1 MKSSLEWATI
11 KLLQTQKFVLICFF
25 CFLRQCTPKQSCH
38 SEEQIKNLFLSW
50 RVQADADTCQ
60 HWHMPSSELMCRLRQ
75 FRFCFVR
82 LVLACTVPQHKRYK
96 HILPYYVGNLW
107 FVVYSCTVIIVVTL
121 KTLCPVGRKLIVTMT
136 IKNVTLNDDSTYGL
150 LGRYECHTFA
160 EGDPKVRRH
169 GFSVHV
175 ILSKY
180 TDIV

>member
-1 MKSSLEWATI
+1 MKSSLEWANI
-11 KLLQTQKFVLICFF
+11 KLLQTQKFVLFF
-25 CFLRQCTPKQSCH
+25 FLRQCTPKQSFH
-38 SEEQIKNLFLSW
+38 SEEQIKKNLFLSW

-60 HWHMPSSELMCRLRQ
+60 RWHIPSSELMCPLRQ

-96 HILPYYVGNLW
+96 HILPYDLW

-136 IKNVTLNDDSTYGL
+136 IKNVTLNDDSTYGP

-160 EGDPKVRRH
+160 EGDPEVRRH
-169 GFSVHV
+169 GFSVNV

-180 TDIV
+180 TYIV